1 MVEYAV
7 LVAGTSLAALGSFAR
22 SAELWFSRIN
32 WELVGY
38 AVLALVALRIAAWA
52 FKPRY

>member
-7 LVAGTSLAALGSFAR
+7 LVAGTALAALGSFAR

-38 AVLALVALRIAAWA
+38 AVLALVALRFAVWA

>member
-7 LVAGTSLAALGSFAR
+7 LIAGTSIASLGAFAR
-22 SAELWFSRIN
+22 SAEVWFSRIN

-38 AVLALVALRIAAWA
+38 VGLALVALRIATWA